1 MFTNYFLFIIR
12 EHSCNSWLIFIM
24 QNSLFDEQ
32 TSISSETVDEINQE
46 LLEKGKALFPD
57 KFFIFGTGKIDSQ
70 VVVISES
77 PGLPDADSEKPFMG
91 PVGQLLEKILL
102 AVGLKREEVYLT
114 NIVKFISTGDEI
126 TPEILKFFTPFLHR
140 ELLAVKP
147 KIIVSLGNT
156 PTKALLNT
164 KKSITQMRG
173 EFCDYNGIK
182 LMPTFNP
189 AYLLRDPSKK
199 REVWEDM
206 KKVRDYLCKD

>member
-1 MFTNYFLFIIR
+1 
-12 EHSCNSWLIFIM
+12 M
-24 QNSLFDEQ
+24 QNSLFEEQ
-32 TSISSETVDEINQE
+32 VSISNETIDEINQE

-57 KFFIFGTGKIDSQ
+57 KFFIFGTGKIDAQ
-70 VVVISES
+70 AVVIGES

-102 AVGLKREEVYLT
+102 AIGLKREEVYLT
-114 NIVKFISTGDEI
+114 NVVKFISAGDEI
-126 TPEILKFFTPFLHR
+126 TPEILKFFTPFLRR
-140 ELLAVKP
+140 ELSAIKP

-173 EFCDYNGIK
+173 EFYDCDGVK
-182 LMPTFNP
+182 LLPTFNP

-206 KKVRDYLCKD
+206 KKVRDFLNSSV